1 MSTLVFASRQA
12 AGSTVIDCHVHVFES
27 RERYPFP
34 VEPYYD
40 PPVSPVASLLDAGD
54 RAGVERFVLV
64 QPIPYGND
72 LSLLIA
78 SLARLSNRAR
88 GVGVANASSKIVE
101 LARMQQAGIS
111 ALRFVEA
118 RLADGTRMAGTTPL
132 DVFCNTLAPP
142 MSELGM
148 HAEVW
153 APLSEILS
161 RWRQIEKAHVPIVLD
176 HMGGFDPRAGR
187 GHKDF
192 QRLLALLREGLIWIK
207 LAVCRR
213 AAGIGYDAIRQFH
226 DDMVDANSNRLIWA
240 TDFPFVRYPGT
251 PPSMLHLL
259 KLFNDWVRDERTAH
273 QILIQNPEGLYR
285 FDAAR

>member
-1 MSTLVFASRQA
+1 
-12 AGSTVIDCHVHVFES
+12 
-27 RERYPFP
+27 
-34 VEPYYD
+34 
-40 PPVSPVASLLDAGD
+40 
-54 RAGVERFVLV
+54 
-64 QPIPYGND
+64 
-72 LSLLIA
+72 
-78 SLARLSNRAR
+78 
-88 GVGVANASSKIVE
+88 
-101 LARMQQAGIS
+101 
-111 ALRFVEA
+111 
-118 RLADGTRMAGTTPL
+118 
-132 DVFCNTLAPP
+132 
-142 MSELGM
+142 M